1 MDSEKNKEET
11 DVQEVENKVG
21 EVENKVQEPTN
32 QEEEEEADV
41 QEPTNQEEE
50 EADVQ
55 EPTNQENLVEEPEI
69 KEKKPTILQKA
80 PKLLN
85 QGSYGCIF
93 KPPILC
99 ENDVDLNNENYV
111 SKIQQKT
118 KELEK
123 EIQIGLE
130 IQQIENYYYYYAPIL
145 NTCDVNITALDS
157 KIIRGCKVIKNELGE
172 IDKENEY
179 VSNKIRYVGRYSFNK
194 ILQMISSGKKL
205 AKLIN
210 SHLYLLKSMQLM
222 LEKNIIHLDLKT
234 DNIMWDDKQEIPIII
249 DFGLSFNI
257 KKLLDENST
266 DNSSKESLYKNIFI
280 GKEYYVF
287 WCVDIFMIC
296 QIVNYYNNGD
306 VEAAVL
312 EIILK
317 KMIEDKYF
325 KILFT
330 NDDIEIFKSKYNTFF
345 EKYIGKPWKDLFKNL
360 LDEKNYSTWDNYSLC
375 TAIMFTLNDNRMMK
389 SNDMNTQSYIKLIKE
404 ILLSMPGERIGIEET
419 KQRILDITHSQ
430 PIEIIPESM
439 QQKTPNA

>member
-32 QEEEEEADV
+32 QEEEADVQEPTNQEEKEADV
-41 QEPTNQEEE
+41 QEPTNQEEEEE

-69 KEKKPTILQKA
+69 KEKKPTTLQKA

-210 SHLYLLKSMQLM
+210 
-222 LEKNIIHLDLKT
+222 
-234 DNIMWDDKQEIPIII
+234 
-249 DFGLSFNI
+249 
-257 KKLLDENST
+257 
-266 DNSSKESLYKNIFI
+266 
-280 GKEYYVF
+280 
-287 WCVDIFMIC
+287 
-296 QIVNYYNNGD
+296 
-306 VEAAVL
+306 
-312 EIILK
+312 
-317 KMIEDKYF
+317 
-325 KILFT
+325 
-330 NDDIEIFKSKYNTFF
+330 
-345 EKYIGKPWKDLFKNL
+345 
-360 LDEKNYSTWDNYSLC
+360 
-375 TAIMFTLNDNRMMK
+375 
-389 SNDMNTQSYIKLIKE
+389 
-404 ILLSMPGERIGIEET
+404 
-419 KQRILDITHSQ
+419 
-430 PIEIIPESM
+430 
-439 QQKTPNA
+439 